1 MTQGTNRRRLLTGA
15 ALVAA
20 VIAVMAG
27 PCTADVVQP
36 RGLVR
41 EPVFVPFSQPGG
53 ATLRLEAIVARPAT
67 AGRFPLVVIS
77 HGSPRRISEAKK
89 RSLDWADWIADDFAR
104 RGWAAAT
111 VLRRGFGNSE
121 GAVADAYGTCSDP
134 HYRAAGLSTA
144 EDIVQAVSYFQKQ
157 PYIDPTRVLLV
168 GVSAGGFG
176 SIAAASIAPPGV
188 VAVVNFA
195 GGRGS
200 TSNNVVCKP
209 DELIEAY
216 GAFGKTVRVPSL
228 WIYSKNDH
236 FFGPDL
242 ARQMFAAF
250 TSSGAPA
257 ELIIAPPYQRDGHNL
272 IFGQPLWR
280 DAVYGFL
287 KRNHLPFAA
296 PTLAPPPQATAEIVQ
311 AFQDYLATP
320 NYEKAF
326 VTGPDGYYGWASGY
340 ASVDAALAAARE
352 QCEQHCNVVYAID
365 DTLAG
370 AGAGS
375 QATTPLASSA
385 TVTTPAAAGAE
396 ILRRLLK
403 RAQ

>member
-1 MTQGTNRRRLLTGA
+1 
-15 ALVAA
+15 
-20 VIAVMAG
+20 MAG

-200 TSNNVVCKP
+200 TSNDVVCKP

-326 VTGPDGYYGWASGY
+326 VTGPVGYYGWASGY

-396 ILRRLLK
+396 IVRRLLK
-403 RAQ
+403 GAQ

>member
-20 VIAVMAG
+20 AIAVMAG

-41 EPVFVPFSQPGG
+41 EAVFVPFSQPGG

-157 PYIDPTRVLLV
+157 PYVDPTRVLLV

-176 SIAAASIAPPGV
+176 SIAAASIAP
-188 VAVVNFA
+188 AWSCRRRQLR
-195 GGRGS
+195 GR
-200 TSNNVVCKP
+200 T
-209 DELIEAY
+209 
-216 GAFGKTVRVPSL
+216 
-228 WIYSKNDH
+228 WI
-236 FFGPDL
+236 GL
-242 ARQMFAAF
+242 RQC
-250 TSSGAPA
+250 
-257 ELIIAPPYQRDGHNL
+257 R
-272 IFGQPLWR
+272 
-280 DAVYGFL
+280 
-287 KRNHLPFAA
+287 
-296 PTLAPPPQATAEIVQ
+296 VQ
-311 AFQDYLATP
+311 ARRDHRGLWCVRQD
-320 NYEKAF
+320 
-326 VTGPDGYYGWASGY
+326 
-340 ASVDAALAAARE
+340 R
-352 QCEQHCNVVYAID
+352 
-365 DTLAG
+365 
-370 AGAGS
+370 AGS
-375 QATTPLASSA
+375 VALDLLEKRSFLRSGPCASD
-385 TVTTPAAAGAE
+385 VCG
-396 ILRRLLK
+396 IHKLG
-403 RAQ
+403 RARPN

>member
-20 VIAVMAG
+20 AIAVMAG

-111 VLRRGFGNSE
+111 VFRRGFGNSE
-121 GAVADAYGTCSDP
+121 GVVADAYGTCSDP

-157 PYIDPTRVLLV
+157 LYIDPTRVLLV

-209 DELIEAY
+209 DALIEAY

-250 TSSGAPA
+250 TNSGAPA
-257 ELIIAPPYQRDGHNL
+257 ELIIAPP
-272 IFGQPLWR
+272 
-280 DAVYGFL
+280 
-287 KRNHLPFAA
+287 
-296 PTLAPPPQATAEIVQ
+296 PT
-311 AFQDYLATP
+311 
-320 NYEKAF
+320 
-326 VTGPDGYYGWASGY
+326 
-340 ASVDAALAAARE
+340 
-352 QCEQHCNVVYAID
+352 
-365 DTLAG
+365 
-370 AGAGS
+370 
-375 QATTPLASSA
+375 SA
-385 TVTTPAAAGAE
+385 TGT
-396 ILRRLLK
+396 I
-403 RAQ
+403 